1 MKNNLRNK
9 VKIDNEQLTIR
20 HHLSIRVC
28 QLLVLVT
35 IGLFV
40 GCSKKETAQHDTYTC
55 PMHLQIVQDKP
66 GTCPVCGME
75 LVLKGR
81 ASEEV
86 KVTKEL
92 SNLAKPTSAA
102 IVSSIKTIKPLR
114 REMMTTSEAKGV
126 IAYDTRRATTL
137 PIRYGGRVEKLYIK
151 YNFQPVHKGQ
161 MILEIYSP
169 ELVTAQRE
177 LLYLL
182 ESEAQNIALING
194 AKQRLFL
201 LGVSEDQMRRL
212 ETLRKESYSFPVFS
226 PADGYVVEQSALS
239 NAGNDLPAEV
249 SIREGMYVVAGQS
262 LFKIVNTSIVW
273 AEFDLYQKDAV
284 QSKINDPVTITFDNT
299 GNEVVNAKINFI
311 QPFLKASENFIKLR
325 VYLANPNGRY
335 NIGELVTASI
345 ATNPQAG
352 LWIPSSTI
360 LDLGTRKI
368 VFVKR
373 RGVFRPQSVET
384 GRQSNKWIELISGAD
399 ENDSLAYHA
408 QFMVDSEGFIKVVR

>member
-1 MKNNLRNK
+1 MSA
-9 VKIDNEQLTIR
+9 E
-20 HHLSIRVC
+20 S
-28 QLLVLVT
+28 
-35 IGLFV
+35 
-40 GCSKKETAQHDTYTC
+40 
-55 PMHLQIVQDKP
+55 
-66 GTCPVCGME
+66 
-75 LVLKGR
+75 

-92 SNLAKPTSAA
+92 SNLTKPTSAA
-102 IVSSIKTIKPLR
+102 VVSSIKTIKPIR

-182 ESEAQNIALING
+182 ESEAQNTALING

-212 ETLRKESYSFPVFS
+212 ETQRKESYSFPVFS
-226 PADGYVVEQSALS
+226 PSDGYVVEQSALS
-239 NAGNDLPAEV
+239 NAGNDLAAEI

-299 GNEVVNAKINFI
+299 SNQVVNAKINFI

-384 GRQSNKWIELISGAD
+384 GRQSNNWIELINGAD
-399 ENDSLAYHA
+399 ENDSLAYNA